1 MWARVRL
8 GREREVDVARE
19 YGYADS
25 SGVTQVI
32 KRVEALAT
40 TDGMLVKKLDRL
52 MNLSKV
58 ND

>member
-1 MWARVRL
+1 M
-8 GREREVDVARE
+8 
-19 YGYADS
+19 
-25 SGVTQVI
+25 I